1 MSALPGIGS
10 FSYNGIVFSGPLVN
24 TTTSITPVRTDDD
37 RATTHYDLTID
48 VVATVDTGNCG
59 FSPITLAASGSD
71 YLYTMTMIHAMLSQD
86 GGPLV
91 IRDKMLTVFAVN
103 DPSVAGSLID
113 VNFGPRVKVASF
125 VPLLG
130 NKAFQVTMS
139 ITTSVGQ
146 CPILASQFGDFSKSW
161 DEGDVKQVSYTVAWE
176 GNDKG
181 YSSRTVQGFVEVVMK
196 TLLANQSLT
205 FSADD
210 YRDYITISCPTGF
223 RRVVNAWNLVAR
235 RNRIEFTVRDQEIE
249 SPNAF
254 PPGVVDIDVSH
265 QVSIGASAG
274 WTKGMN
280 TLSGHCEVANSLST
294 LSAWERLYPIIDS
307 RINAARTAL
316 GGLFLTSVEV
326 TETIFSRRVD
336 FSITYYKLGSSPFGF
351 LASSGMFTPT
361 PGTWSDWRASMY
373 GPDADTNGET
383 YVDDLT
389 GNEVRLPWARRS
401 VANMSF
407 EPSDDKLVTPC
418 SNQPIA
424 MTVHNQR
431 FEPWTGR
438 LSSAIVNTCPLRTAS
453 YLVYRSILVS
463 EVEGTAGFMQE
474 MPTAPFT
481 DTADVPETADGN
493 AIAPASYTDV
503 QQGRVI
509 DPSGTS
515 PMLTFRLVGMAS
527 RVGYP
532 VELPKVA
539 SQWVRTV
546 KMVTDGSSVTD
557 TDITVLGCKL
567 YMKAWSL
574 KYKVP
579 KKLADAATDLGS
591 LTQTIFGTS
600 DNPAGDIS
608 DIS

>member
-10 FSYNGIVFSGPLVN
+10 VSYNGVVFSGPLVN
-24 TTTSITPVRTDDD
+24 TNVSFAPIRGEDD
-37 RATTHYDLTID
+37 RAVTHYEVRLEI
-48 VVATVDTGNCG
+48 VATVDTGNCG
-59 FSPITLAASGSD
+59 TSPITLAEGDAN
-71 YLYTMTMIHAMLSQD
+71 YLAVMDSYHAMLSQD
-86 GGPLV
+86 GGPLIV
-91 IRDKMLTVFAVN
+91 SDKMFKTFAVN
-103 DPSVAGSLID
+103 APTVADSLID
-113 VNFGPRVKVASF
+113 VAFGPRVKVVSF
-125 VPLLG
+125 EPLLG
-130 NKAFQVTMS
+130 NKAFQVSMS
-139 ITTSVGQ
+139 IVASVGQ
-146 CPILASQFGDFSKSW
+146 CPFFGGGGFSKAW
-161 DEGDVKQVSYTVAWE
+161 ADGDIKQVSYVCSWT
-176 GNDKG
+176 GNQKG
-181 YSSRTVQGFVEVVMK
+181 YSTRTVQGFIEVVMK
-196 TLLANQSLT
+196 TLLANEVLAFT
-205 FSADD
+205 ADD
-210 YRDYITISCPTGF
+210 FRSVLTISCPEGF
-223 RRVVNAWNLVAR
+223 ARTTNDWELGAR
-235 RNRIEFTVRDQEIE
+235 RDRINFVVRDQEVE
-249 SPNAF
+249 SPNAY
-254 PPGVVDIDVSH
+254 PPGVVEIEVNHRVGVGAASKWSRAMNVLWGHAEVSNGLPT
-265 QVSIGASAG
+265 I
-274 WTKGMN
+274 
-280 TLSGHCEVANSLST
+280 
-294 LSAWERLYPIIDS
+294 SAWERLYPIIDA
-307 RINAARTAL
+307 RIAASRTAD
-316 GGLFLTSVEV
+316 GGVFLTSVSV
-326 TETIFSRRVD
+326 TEALFSRRVE
-336 FSITYYKLGSSPFGF
+336 FSIEYYKLGTSPFGF
-351 LASSGMFTPT
+351 LKSSGMFTPLAAS
-361 PGTWSDWRASMY
+361 WSDWRASMY

-424 MTVHNQR
+424 VTVHNQR